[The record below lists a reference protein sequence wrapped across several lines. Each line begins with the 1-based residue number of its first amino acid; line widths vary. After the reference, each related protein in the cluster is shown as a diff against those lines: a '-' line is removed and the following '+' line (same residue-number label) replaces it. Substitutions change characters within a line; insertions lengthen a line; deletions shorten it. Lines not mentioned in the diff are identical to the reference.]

1 MATSAAKLTYS
12 IRARRSVEEYGV
24 GTLDGWRK
32 FTLADGSQPMWLKSI
47 LKLIDDEEAY
57 DLEQKNESG
66 TRFTEYLNVDK
77 GTVARVGELGTQ
89 LEQLSIRARRSVEEY
104 GVGTLDGWRKF
115 TLADGSQPMWLKS
128 ILKLIDDEEAYDLE
142 QKNESGTRFTEYL
155 NVDKG
160 TVARV
165 GELGTQLEQL
175 SESLNKALPRRQR
188 EHLEGMQDEA
198 RAEFVKCSEHL
209 EVSERTSGNDL
220 ATDGYTHY

>member
-1 MATSAAKLTYS
+1 MATSAAKLTY
-12 IRARRSVEEYGV
+12 
-24 GTLDGWRK
+24 
-32 FTLADGSQPMWLKSI
+32 
-47 LKLIDDEEAY
+47 
-57 DLEQKNESG
+57 
-66 TRFTEYLNVDK
+66 
-77 GTVARVGELGTQ
+77 
-89 LEQLSIRARRSVEEY
+89 SIRARRSVEEY